1 MQKYNRSARYGRKY
15 PKHPV
20 IKLNDTQESEAWYDA
35 TISDASLGP
44 GHFAAG
50 VIQHPVTQLYQTW
63 LSTNGLD
70 VACLS
75 AHRDSARAV
84 ADLQEIKTLISSS
97 DFYDD
102 EKIMALFEKVHQ
114 GSDEEPSA
122 LPDALVHEI
131 TRTILR
137 AVVER
142 PSQQKG

>member
-1 MQKYNRSARYGRKY
+1 MRKRNRSPRSGGKY
-15 PKHPV
+15 PKYPV
-20 IKLNDTQESEAWYDA
+20 IKLNDAQESEALYDA
-35 TISDASLGP
+35 TISDAPLGP

-75 AHRDSARAV
+75 AHRDSALAE

-102 EKIMALFEKVHQ
+102 EKIIALFEKVHR
-114 GSDEEPSA
+114 GSDEEPRA
-122 LPDALVHEI
+122 LPDDIVRQI
-131 TRTILR
+131 TREILR
-137 AVVER
+137 AVVDK
-142 PSQQKG
+142 PSQQKL